1 MAEHSRY
8 QQGVIRRYYENREQI
23 DEQKLGELVTSLFLE
38 ESAKKKKSMW
48 ERAATLMERLGI
60 PERRRTH
67 VVDSAD
73 PATLAAVIEDL
84 RAGRIRREKKD

>member
-38 ESAKKKKSMW
+38 ESAKKKKSG
-48 ERAATLMERLGI
+48 A
-60 PERRRTH
+60 
-67 VVDSAD
+67 
-73 PATLAAVIEDL
+73 
-84 RAGRIRREKKD
+84 KK